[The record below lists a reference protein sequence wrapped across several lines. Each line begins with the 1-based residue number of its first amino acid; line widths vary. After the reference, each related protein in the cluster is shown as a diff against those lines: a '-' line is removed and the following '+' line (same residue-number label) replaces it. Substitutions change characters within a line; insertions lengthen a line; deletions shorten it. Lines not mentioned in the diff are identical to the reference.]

1 MSIRAFSG
9 GGLGPFGLSLA
20 YLRQNRLATSLN
32 LLLLAL
38 GVAAIAGLALIDHQM
53 QGRLTRDV
61 AGIDLVVGA
70 KGSPLQL
77 ILSSV
82 YQADVPTGN
91 VPLSTLD
98 DLRRNPLVKQAI
110 PVAMGDSYHG
120 FRIVGTTADY
130 PAHYQAALAQGR
142 MFATAMEATV
152 GASVA
157 RTANLHVGD
166 SFAGSHGLT
175 PGGEV
180 HAHSP
185 YTVVG
190 ILAPTG
196 TVVDRLVLTPVE
208 SVWAVHDHH
217 HHHHDDGDDDDHDGD
232 HDADHAGDH
241 AAEAGA
247 QPPREVTAILVRY
260 ASPLAAARLPRAIN
274 SETGAQAASPAVE
287 LVRLMSLL
295 GAGLDAFRA
304 VGVLLVVT
312 SALGTFVALTNA
324 LQQRRYDLAVMRSL
338 GASRARIVIQIGVEA
353 LLVSGAG
360 TVAGLALAHGGIALF
375 ALLSPKAR
383 DFGLSPF
390 TLVPADL
397 GLLGLGIAVAAVA
410 AALPAVQAYRTD
422 VARTLARG

>member
-1 MSIRAFSG
+1 MSGRTVIG

-20 YLRQNRLATSLN
+20 YLRQNRLATGLN

-38 GVAAIAGLALIDHQM
+38 GVAAIAGLALIDNQM

-152 GASVA
+152 GATVA
-157 RTANLHVGD
+157 RSANLHVGD

-180 HAHSP
+180 HAHTP

-217 HHHHDDGDDDDHDGD
+217 HHHNDGDDDDHDAD
-232 HDADHAGDH
+232 HDAPHS
-241 AAEAGA
+241 AEAGA

-353 LLVSGAG
+353 LLVSGTG
-360 TVAGLALAHGGIALF
+360 TVAGLVLAHGGIALF
-375 ALLSPKAR
+375 ALLSPRAR

-390 TLVPADL
+390 TVVPADL

-410 AALPAVQAYRTD
+410 AALPAIQAYRTD

>member
-1 MSIRAFSG
+1 MTG
-9 GGLGPFGLSLA
+9 TLGPIGLSLA
-20 YLRQNRLATSLN
+20 YLRRNRLATGLN

-38 GVAAIAGLALIDHQM
+38 GVAAIAGLALIDAQM

-91 VPLSTLD
+91 VPLATLE

-110 PVAMGDSYHG
+110 PVALGDSYRG
-120 FRIVGTTADY
+120 FRIVGTTPDY
-130 PAHYQAALAQGR
+130 PAHYQAVPAEGR
-142 MFATAMEATV
+142 MFAAAMEATV

-157 RTANLHVGD
+157 RAAGLRVGD
-166 SFAGSHGLT
+166 TIAGSHGLT

-180 HAHSP
+180 HAHMP
-185 YTVVG
+185 YTIVG

-217 HHHHDDGDDDDHDGD
+217 HHHDDDGDGDGD
-232 HDADHAGDH
+232 H
-241 AAEAGA
+241 AEVPGT

-274 SETGAQAASPAVE
+274 SESGAQAASPAAE

-304 VGVLLVVT
+304 IGVLLVLT

-338 GASRARIVIQIGVEA
+338 GASRARIVVQIGVEA
-353 LLVSGAG
+353 LLVSGTG
-360 TVAGLALAHGGIALF
+360 TLAGLALAHGGLALF
-375 ALLSPKAR
+375 ATLSPRAR
-383 DFGLSPF
+383 DFGLSPW
-390 TLVPADL
+390 TVVPAEL
-397 GLLGLGIAVAAVA
+397 GLLGLAVAVAAVA
-410 AALPAVQAYRTD
+410 AALPAIQAYRTD
-422 VARTLARG
+422 VARTLAQS

>member
-1 MSIRAFSG
+1 MSGRTVIG

-20 YLRQNRLATSLN
+20 YLRQNRLATGLN

-38 GVAAIAGLALIDHQM
+38 GVAAIAGLALIDNQM

-142 MFATAMEATV
+142 MFATAMEAAV
-152 GASVA
+152 GATVA
-157 RTANLHVGD
+157 RAANLHVGD

-180 HAHSP
+180 HAHTP

-217 HHHHDDGDDDDHDGD
+217 HHHDDGDDDDHDAD
-232 HDADHAGDH
+232 HDAPHS
-241 AAEAGA
+241 AEAGA

-338 GASRARIVIQIGVEA
+338 GASRARILIQIGMEA
-353 LLVSGAG
+353 LLVSGTG
-360 TVAGLALAHGGIALF
+360 TVAGLVLAHGGIALF

-390 TLVPADL
+390 TVVPADL

-410 AALPAVQAYRTD
+410 AALPAIQAYRTD

>member
-1 MSIRAFSG
+1 MTG
-9 GGLGPFGLSLA
+9 TLGPVGLSLA
-20 YLRQNRLATSLN
+20 YLRQNRLATALN

-38 GVAAIAGLALIDHQM
+38 GVAAIAGLALIDSQM

-91 VPLSTLD
+91 VPLSTLE
-98 DLRRNPLVKQAI
+98 DLRRNPLVREAI
-110 PVAMGDSYHG
+110 PVALGDSYQG
-120 FRIVGTTADY
+120 FRIVGTTPDY
-130 PAHYQAALAQGR
+130 PGHYQATPAQGR
-142 MFATAMEATV
+142 MFGAAMEATV
-152 GASVA
+152 GATVA
-157 RTANLHVGD
+157 RAANLHVGD

-180 HAHSP
+180 HAHTP

-208 SVWAVHDHH
+208 SVWAVHAH
-217 HHHHDDGDDDDHDGD
+217 HHHHDDDGD
-232 HDADHAGDH
+232 GDRDGEHDEEHH
-241 AAEAGA
+241 EEVAGA

-274 SETGAQAASPAVE
+274 SETGAQAASPATE

-338 GASRARIVIQIGVEA
+338 GASRARIVLQITVEA
-353 LLVSGAG
+353 LLVSGGG
-360 TVAGLALAHGGIALF
+360 TLAGLLLAHGGLALF
-375 ALLSPKAR
+375 VALSPKAR
-383 DFGLSPF
+383 DFGINPLM
-390 TLVPADL
+390 VAPAEL
-397 GLLGLGIAVAAVA
+397 GLLGLGVVVAAVA
-410 AALPAVQAYRTD
+410 AALPAIQAYRTD
-422 VARTLARG
+422 VARTLAQS